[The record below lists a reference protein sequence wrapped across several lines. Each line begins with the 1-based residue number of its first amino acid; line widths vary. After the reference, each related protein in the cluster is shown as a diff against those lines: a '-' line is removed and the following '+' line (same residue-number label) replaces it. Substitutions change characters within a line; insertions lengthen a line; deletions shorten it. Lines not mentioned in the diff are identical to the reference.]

1 MDWRQDLSPRGAT
14 CRDAASGKEST
25 VAQRNPPKDIFDMH
39 ASTDLLP
46 LAPEDLAFIRTA
58 AAYLESPPF
67 LLQVTDLIGK
77 PAELLVAALPRPI
90 RALVAGATH
99 RALLR
104 ATKVA
109 IGTLPASDGLRSPK
123 AVDRDARRHTVLTA
137 FTGAVGGFFGLAG
150 AVVEIPIT
158 TTLMLRS
165 IARIAADS
173 GAPLDD
179 AETGLQCLL
188 VFSLGSQPLEAM
200 DSAYLT
206 TRVGMAMALG
216 KASQWLARASVQE
229 AATAMAKGTAPAL
242 ARLVSLVAQRFEV
255 LVGQKL
261 ALESLP
267 LIGAV
272 TGALLNAAFTSHF
285 NKLARY
291 HFGILR
297 LERTH
302 GVEVVQAAFREAC
315 QARKASIR

>member
-1 MDWRQDLSPRGAT
+1 MPG
-14 CRDAASGKEST
+14 
-25 VAQRNPPKDIFDMH
+25 
-39 ASTDLLP
+39 STDLLP
-46 LAPEDLAFIRTA
+46 LTREDLAFIRTA
-58 AAYLESPPF
+58 AEYLEAPSF

-77 PAELLVAALPRPI
+77 PAELLVATLPRQI
-90 RALVAGATH
+90 RALVASATH

-109 IGTLPASDGLRSPK
+109 IGTLPASDVLRSSK
-123 AVDRDARRHTVLTA
+123 SIDRDARRHTAMTA
-137 FTGAVGGFFGLAG
+137 CTGAMGGFFGLAG
-150 AVVEIPIT
+150 AVVEIPVT

-179 AETGLQCLL
+179 AETRLQCLM

-216 KASQWLARASVQE
+216 KASQWLARAGVQE
-229 AATAMAKGTAPAL
+229 AATALAKGSAPVL
-242 ARLVSLVAQRFEV
+242 ARLVSQIAQRFETV
-255 LVGQKL
+255 VGQKL

-267 LIGAV
+267 LVGAA
-272 TGALLNAAFTSHF
+272 TGAMLNAAFTSHF
-285 NKLARY
+285 NKLASY

-302 GVEVVQAAFREAC
+302 GVEAVQAAFREAC
-315 QARKASIR
+315 QARKSALR